1 MKVSLLTSTLD
12 VGKGWGRY
20 SAALSVALARVGLG
34 VEVHLP
40 RRSRTDLHVTAGLE
54 VRASLPAAFLTFGWR
69 PWRLL
74 SLYAGSWSVRPAG
87 RLVHSL
93 VEVPYACL
101 ARWLGRRHRLPYLV
115 TLHGSYAVKWA
126 NHAVDRL
133 LFGPALRN
141 ASLLVAVSSRT
152 AESARSRL
160 PAPPIEVIPNG
171 VDVDA
176 FAGAAEGRNAART
189 RLGLAG
195 NEKLILSVGALKP
208 RKGFDTLIEAF
219 AILRRSVPRARLLI
233 IGSGNPAPYWELAR
247 RLEVAPAL
255 HILQNLPEEQLRAYY
270 HAADVFALLP
280 RELPTGEMEG
290 FGLVYLEAAACGK
303 PCVGTRSGGVPE
315 AVLDGQ
321 TGLLVSAEC
330 PDEAARALLQL
341 LGNADLARR
350 LGDNGRRHAQ
360 EHSWEKIAARYAAL
374 YEAVLRKAP

>member
-20 SAALSVALARVGLG
+20 SAALSVALARVGLS

-40 RRSRTDLHVTAGLE
+40 RRGRAGLPATAGLE
-54 VRASLPAAFLTFGWR
+54 VRESLPAAFVTFGWR
-69 PWRLL
+69 PWRLA

-247 RLEVAPAL
+247 RLEVASAL